1 MVRTKDRRVKQ
12 GSDQQ
17 ILAGI
22 EQDLQSMPTMY
33 LGKTEFTPA
42 TLSAFFQKRI
52 DAINL
57 IVTTKAA
64 WLAAIAAYHTLDQQ
78 SALVTRDLRNFVI
91 AAFGADSEK
100 LQHFGFSAPK
110 KAQLSDE
117 AMRAA
122 VLKRLATRKARGTLG
137 PRQKAAIT
145 GATPHTKETP

>member
-1 MVRTKDRRVKQ
+1 MVRTKDRRIKQ

-17 ILAGI
+17 VLAGI

-64 WLAAIAAYHTLDQQ
+64 WLGAIAAYHTLDQQ
-78 SALVTRDLRNFVI
+78 TALVTRDLRNHVI

-110 KAQLSDE
+110 KRQLSEE
-117 AMRAA
+117 ASRAA

-137 PRQKAAIT
+137 TKQKAGIT
-145 GATPHTKETP
+145 GETPHAT

>member
-17 ILAGI
+17 VLAGI

-33 LGKTEFTPA
+33 LGKTEYTPA

-57 IVTTKAA
+57 VVTTKAA
-64 WLAAIAAYHTLDQQ
+64 WQAAIAAYHTLDRQT
-78 SALVTRDLRNFVI
+78 ALVTRDLRNLVI
-91 AAFGADSEK
+91 AAYGADSEK
-100 LQHFGFSAPK
+100 LQHFGFSPPK
-110 KAQLSDE
+110 EREISEE

-137 PRQKAAIT
+137 PKQRAAIT
-145 GATPHTKETP
+145 GETPATKETP